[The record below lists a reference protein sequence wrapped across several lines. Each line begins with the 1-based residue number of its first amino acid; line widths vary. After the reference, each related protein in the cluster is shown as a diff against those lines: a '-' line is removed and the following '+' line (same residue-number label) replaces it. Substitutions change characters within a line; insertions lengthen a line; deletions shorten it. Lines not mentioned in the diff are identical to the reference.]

1 MDKRERNQGLS
12 FAAAGLCV
20 VVTAVL
26 LFGLTTATGAIDLVS
41 VITAVAG
48 GMMVVTGLYQA
59 FHHPRPHPS
68 A

>member
-1 MDKRERNQGLS
+1 MDKREKMGLV

-20 VVTAVL
+20 VVAAVL
-26 LFGLTTATGAIDLVS
+26 AFGLTTATGAIDVVS
-41 VITAVAG
+41 VITAFAG
-48 GMMVVTGLYQA
+48 GMMVATGLYQA